1 MHVTIAGMCMMF
13 SWSDEML
20 LFKPEHVEPILT
32 GGKTQTRRVWKK
44 PRAKIES
51 VHLAKTKMLSK
62 AYFAKLRIL
71 DAHQERLGDITEADA
86 QAEGGYTVDT
96 FRQVWML
103 INGSWEPDTMV
114 HVVTFEK
121 VE

>member
-1 MHVTIAGMCMMF
+1 
-13 SWSDEML
+13 ML

-32 GGKTQTRRVWKK
+32 SKKTQTRRIWKK
-44 PRAKIES
+44 PRAKVGS

-62 AYFAKLRIL
+62 EYFAQLKIQDVR
-71 DAHQERLGDITEADA
+71 QERLGDITEADA

-96 FRQVWML
+96 FRQVWVS

-114 HVVTFEK
+114 YVVTFERLSP
-121 VE
+121 EEG

>member
-1 MHVTIAGMCMMF
+1 
-13 SWSDEML
+13 ML

-32 GGKTQTRRVWKK
+32 GKKTKTRRIWKK
-44 PRAKIES
+44 PRAKVGS

-62 AYFAKLRIL
+62 EYFAKLKIL
-71 DAHQERLGDITEADA
+71 DVKQERLGDITEADA

-103 INGSWEPDTMV
+103 INGSWKPETMV
-114 HVVTFEK
+114 YVVTFENCSK
-121 VE
+121 